1 MINLECL
8 SAACILPLLYDS
20 LKLCVATISA
30 VPGHA
35 VLAVPDDAVPAV
47 LGGAVPAGDSH
58 TKPLR
63 PKYMN
68 ISKKSTKTF
77 CIQAKCVYRLCHISA
92 YHRINLRSRV
102 YIYIHIY
109 KSIVN

>member
-1 MINLECL
+1 MIIKNNMINLECL

-68 ISKKSTKTF
+68 VSKKSTKTF
-77 CIQAKCVYRLCHISA
+77 CIQAKCIDFYALI
-92 YHRINLRSRV
+92 
-102 YIYIHIY
+102 IYIIILS
-109 KSIVN
+109 KNDS